1 MHHRPEFC
9 FPPIER
15 RSSRCST
22 RPCCQDLLSL
32 DLPLELVGT
41 LIDDE
46 SYWKRRAC
54 LRWKSCDV
62 IPHGRSWKQL
72 YFERH
77 LEAWA
82 STRPLLSST

>member
-1 MHHRPEFC
+1 MKR
-9 FPPIER
+9 IV
-15 RSSRCST
+15 
-22 RPCCQDLLSL
+22 DLLSL

-77 LEAWA
+77 LEAGA
-82 STRPLLSST
+82 STGQLGPSRLCH